1 MKKIIFLIFAIIML
15 ISGSVILLYPTLS
28 NWISVSFRELDIV
41 YYNEEFEQMDPEYV
55 DAELSKAR
63 TYNASLTGSNIEDPF
78 IPGSG
83 IILPDNYTSVL
94 NIDDII
100 GYIEIPQIGVYLP
113 IYHGTSDSVLQKGV
127 GHMENTA
134 FPIGGEGNHAVLTGH
149 TGLLTAKLFTDLK
162 EMKEGD
168 IFYITVLGQKL
179 AYQTDQIL
187 VAEPDETDLLRPV
200 KGEDYVTLVTCTP
213 YGINS
218 HRLFVRGTRI
228 PYEEA
233 VANEQTGGT
242 LRWSNWFVPIIVLCA
257 LITVVGIIIVMK
269 RRRISSGQGDDK

>member
-15 ISGSVILLYPTLS
+15 IAGSVILLYPTLS

-187 VAEPDETDLLRPV
+187 VAEPDETDMLCPV

-233 VANEQTGGT
+233 VANEQIGGT

-257 LITVVGIIIVMK
+257 LITVVVIIIVIK
-269 RRRISSGQGDDK
+269 RRRVRPEQGDD